1 MLAFVLAC
9 MPMLEEPATTRPPGA
24 QGGGHEADADVDV
37 DADADADA
45 DGDSDA
51 DGDTDA
57 DPAEP
62 DYDGLY
68 VGEVAL
74 DVIYVWYGYEAQTRC
89 RGELE
94 IEVDS
99 SSLPPVEGWGE
110 CQLGPDW
117 GSEVLQL
124 HLQGEHDGPEAHGEL
139 RMGFWGGELWSEWDG
154 HFSDEDT
161 LEATFG
167 GEELWGEEGL
177 VHEGSF
183 TVSR

>member
-9 MPMLEEPATTRPPGA
+9 MPLLDEPESTRPPGG
-24 QGGGHEADADVDV
+24 QGNVEADTDTDT
-37 DADADADA
+37 DADTDA
-45 DGDSDA
+45 DA

-57 DPAEP
+57 DTDPVEP
-62 DYDGLY
+62 DYDGVY

-74 DVIYVWYGYEAQTRC
+74 DVVYIWYGYEAQTRC

-99 SSLPPVEGWGE
+99 AALPPVEGWGE

-117 GSEVLQL
+117 GSEILDL
-124 HLQGEHDGPEAHGEL
+124 HLQGEHDGPRAHGEL
-139 RMGFWGGELWSEWDG
+139 RMGFWGGELWSAWDG
-154 HFSDEDT
+154 EFVDEDT

-183 TVSR
+183 SVSR